1 MKNPLKSL
9 ANIFGGK
16 DENNFV
22 GVDIGPSSIKVVQL
36 KNQKGVI
43 ILETYGELSLGP
55 YVNIEA
61 GRSTNLSNEQI
72 SEALINL
79 IKESNVTAKRCGVS
93 IPLRS
98 SLVFTMEMPDVDSK
112 QLTKMIPIEAKKY
125 IPVSINEVDLDW
137 RIIPKEESIFEED
150 KNKKNV
156 PNNKV
161 EVFVVAIHKEII
173 SKNTEIIQNS
183 GLNLEFLELEIFST
197 IRAVAGQNIL
207 NFAVLDMGSSSS
219 KLYLVERGIVKDS
232 HIVGKGSQDISLNIS
247 HSLGIGVDEAEKRKK
262 EIGLTGVSEED
273 KKVSEIV
280 ASNLLYILDQTNKSI
295 LDYQKQYNKN
305 IDKVVVTGGG
315 AISRGLLDFA
325 KSKVNTEVEIA
336 DPFAKVQN
344 PAFLD
349 ELLKQVGPG
358 FSAAL
363 GLALR
368 GLKSKE

>member
-1 MKNPLKSL
+1 MNPFKSL
-9 ANIFGGK
+9 TKIFSSN
-16 DENNFV
+16 DNDSFV
-22 GVDIGPSSIKVVQL
+22 GIDIGPSSIKVVQL
-36 KNQKGVI
+36 KSKKGVI
-43 ILETYGELSLGP
+43 VLETYGELSLGP
-55 YVNIEA
+55 YANIEV
-61 GRSTNLSNEQI
+61 GRSTNLSNEQV
-72 SEALINL
+72 SEALVSL

-93 IPLRS
+93 IPIRS
-98 SLVFTMEMPDVDSK
+98 SLVFTMEMPSVDEK
-112 QLTKMIPIEAKKY
+112 QLAKMIPIEARKY

-137 RIIPKEESIFEED
+137 KIIPKEENVFEDE
-150 KNKKNV
+150 NKQESQGK
-156 PNNKV
+156 KV

-173 SKNTEIIQNS
+173 SKNTEIVSNS

-247 HSLGIGVDEAEKRKK
+247 RSLGISVDEAERKKK
-262 EIGLTGVSEED
+262 EIGLTGSSAED
-273 KKVSEIV
+273 KQISDIIS
-280 ASNLLYILDQTNKSI
+280 SNLLYTLDQTNKSI
-295 LDYQKQYNKN
+295 LDYQKEHNKN
-305 IDKVVVTGGG
+305 IDRVVITGGG
-315 AISRGLLDFA
+315 AISKGFLDFA
-325 KSKVNTEVEIA
+325 KSKINTEVEIA
-336 DPFAKVQN
+336 DPFSKVQN

-358 FSAAL
+358 FSVAL